1 MPLVRLFILLL
12 IPTPPVFALLL
23 NLSNASEP
31 TTGLGLTH
39 NHLLNASGGA
49 RGLTSQ
55 IRRNTFGSSG
65 VIATHDFGV
74 NNMIR
79 ESDGSLTPEAK
90 TAAKV
95 AACHTIGAGIC
106 AGVAAA
112 NYAKK
117 EINESS
123 ENK

>member
-1 MPLVRLFILLL
+1 MILARLFILLL
-12 IPTPPVFALLL
+12 IPTSSVFALLL
-23 NLSNASEP
+23 NLTNASEP
-31 TTGLGLTH
+31 SGLGLTH
-39 NHLLNASGGA
+39 NHLLNASAGSE
-49 RGLTSQ
+49 GLTSQ

-65 VIATHDFGV
+65 VIATHDLGI

-95 AACHTIGAGIC
+95 AACHTVGAGIC

-112 NYAKK
+112 KYAEK
-117 EINESS
+117 EINESGA
-123 ENK
+123 K